1 MLFINWY
8 TWLFIS
14 YLYIVLIHSV
24 NSIIYMLSYP
34 LESMTWADELQFTMA
49 VYSLAPK
56 VGSPCNQSSLGD
68 LKCLILAGHAL
79 TTPVLSQ
86 LWGGRGGRN
95 NETKKNNPLNTY

>member
-14 YLYIVLIHSV
+14 YLYMVLIHSV
-24 NSIIYMLSYP
+24 GSIIYTLSYL

-49 VYSLAPK
+49 VHSLAPK
-56 VGSPCNQSSLGD
+56 VGRSCNQSSLGD

-79 TTPVLSQ
+79 ITSVLSQ
-86 LWGGRGGRN
+86 LWGRRGNRN
-95 NETKKNNPLNTY
+95 NKETKKK